1 MFHKIHVHEIEIT
14 RSDTTYKSVFPTSYD
29 DDDGRGEEEITFL
42 KHDPTIIPAGTY
54 ITLYKPRSY
63 KMQVESQFYSYVHKL
78 LKLFY

>member
-14 RSDTTYKSVFPTSYD
+14 RSDTTYKSVFPTSYDD

-54 ITLYKPRSY
+54 ITLYKPRHIKCKWNHNFTRTFIS
-63 KMQVESQFYSYVHKL
+63 F
-78 LKLFY
+78 